1 MSTGTQPFSL
11 YRFLFQSLD
20 PVHVGVGGYRL
31 GRVDLP
37 IAREPGTNLPKIP
50 GTGISG
56 AARHYAALQAGRL
69 QCAGQGAG
77 GDESQEKDYE
87 GRGQR
92 KGHCGEPD
100 KCPICYTFGT
110 LKPEAV
116 AGRVRIFDARLI
128 LFPVATFRG
137 PVWVTSPRTLEDFG
151 LERVPAPP
159 SGKVRVAA
167 ELLELLKDSGKS
179 QPLNLGWLMVDV
191 EEKPLEL
198 PVASGGSPGATPCP
212 TAPEA
217 AAAVEL
223 FGGLPKHV
231 RERLVLVS
239 DDLFSTVVNSNL
251 EVRTSVSIDPETGAA
266 MEGALFTYEALPRG
280 TFLWLDV
287 VVENKVTANGK
298 NESPFHGGTGW
309 PVAGSED
316 AKKATIPPGSWKS
329 SLDVVVAG
337 FKYFEFLGVG
347 GMATRGFGR
356 LKQLACR
363 EVTLQW

>member
-1 MSTGTQPFSL
+1 MTNDTRPFSL

-69 QCAGQGAG
+69 QCAGQGSS
-77 GDESQEKDYE
+77 ETEVQK
-87 GRGQR
+87 

-110 LKPEAV
+110 LKPVAV
-116 AGRVRIFDARLI
+116 AGRVRIFDARLL

-137 PVWVTSPRTLEDFG
+137 PVWVTSRLTMEDFG
-151 LERVPAPP
+151 IKPVPEPP
-159 SGKVRVAA
+159 NGKVKVAKK
-167 ELLELLKDSGKS
+167 LLEDLGKN

-191 EEKPLEL
+191 DGDPLKL
-198 PVASGGSPGATPCP
+198 TFASGGSSGAMPCTASPKAGTSSELLNQLPGY
-212 TAPEA
+212 
-217 AAAVEL
+217 VL
-223 FGGLPKHV
+223 Q
-231 RERLVLVS
+231 RLVMVG
-239 DDLFSTVVNSNL
+239 DDLFCTIVNSNL

-266 MEGALFTYEALPRG
+266 KEGALFIYEALPRA
-280 TFLWLDV
+280 TFLYLDV
-287 VVENKVTANGK
+287 VEENKVTADGK
-298 NESPFHGGTGW
+298 DESSFHDGNGW
-309 PVAGSED
+309 PVKDSEE
-316 AKKATIPPGSWKS
+316 AKKAIIPPGSWKS
-329 SLDVVVAG
+329 PLDVIESG
-337 FKYFEFLGVG
+337 FKYFEYLGVG

-356 LKQLACR
+356 LKIVACR
-363 EVTLQW
+363 EVMLQW